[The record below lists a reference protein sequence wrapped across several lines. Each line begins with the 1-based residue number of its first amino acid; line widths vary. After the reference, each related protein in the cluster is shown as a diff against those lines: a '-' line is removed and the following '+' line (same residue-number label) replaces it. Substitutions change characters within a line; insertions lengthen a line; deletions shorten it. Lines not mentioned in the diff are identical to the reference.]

1 MERVTHEMRRRKWAA
16 IIKECNESGK
26 KKKVWLAEH
35 NINPKAF
42 YRWQKRLRVE
52 IGTGMIL
59 SEKDI
64 TAPVVH
70 HPAPEFG
77 LVSPPDFPSVIN
89 TASAVIRKG
98 DLEIEVSN
106 GISDQLLHR
115 IIQAVKNV

>member
-42 YRWQKRLRVE
+42 YKWQKRLRME

-64 TAPVVH
+64 TALVVH

-77 LVSPPDFPSVIN
+77 LVSFPDSASVPS
-89 TASAVIRKG
+89 SAVIRKG
-98 DLEIEVSN
+98 GIEIEVTD

>member
-16 IIKECNESGK
+16 IIKECNESGIK
-26 KKKVWLAEH
+26 KKDWLAEH

-70 HPAPEFG
+70 PPLPEFG
-77 LVSPPDFPSVIN
+77 LVSSQDSPSVIN

-98 DLEIEVSN
+98 DLEIELSD

-115 IIQAVKNV
+115 IIRVVKNV